1 MSKITNAVIGQYF
14 FIADE
19 DARTWAVKF
28 RSDIPFDKLTRLYI
42 AFAWIR
48 NGLLTY
54 NHMSNTPPD
63 QQRIAALVSAC
74 RQKNGAAQIYISS
87 GYDDGS
93 MYMQAAQN
101 PGAFA
106 ESVVAFLRANT
117 LDGYDMDWENGLDK
131 DALNKLLI
139 ALRDALDSAGKAD
152 HKSYGLT
159 LAVWPEVQGEYDIDT
174 IAKTVD
180 SINIMSYGAGESLED
195 DAGGYA
201 DAGLPLS
208 KMIGGIDT
216 EPGYRG
222 PGGVDTL
229 GPKGSIAQ
237 KAAYAQQ
244 HGLAG
249 MMSWR
254 LDNDYTVNR
263 ISTYQG
269 AIQLYHCMAARVAER
284 GEAAP

>member
-1 MSKITNAVIGQYF
+1 M
-14 FIADE
+14 
-19 DARTWAVKF
+19 KF
-28 RSDIPFDKLTRLYI
+28 RNDIPFDKLTRLYI

-54 NHMSNTPPD
+54 NDMSNTPTD
-63 QQRIAALVSAC
+63 QQRIAALVGAC
-74 RQKNGAAQIYISS
+74 REKNPAAQIYISS

-93 MYMQAAQN
+93 MYMQAALN

-106 ESVVAFLRANT
+106 ASVVAFLQANT

-131 DALNKLLI
+131 DALNTLL
-139 ALRDALDSAGKAD
+139 AAVRNALDAASEAD
-152 HKSYGLT
+152 GKSYGLT
-159 LAVWPEVQGEYDIDT
+159 LAVWPNVQPEYDMGT
-174 IAKTVD
+174 IGKTVD
-180 SINIMSYGAGESLED
+180 GINIMSYGARRSLQPIAENY
-195 DAGGYA
+195 YA
-201 DAGLPLS
+201 AGLPWS

-216 EPGYRG
+216 EPGYRE
-222 PGGVDTL
+222 GGTDTL
-229 GPKGSIAQ
+229 GPSGTIAQ

-244 HGLAG
+244 RGLAG

-269 AIQLYHCMAARVAER
+269 AIQLYHCMAGRAAER